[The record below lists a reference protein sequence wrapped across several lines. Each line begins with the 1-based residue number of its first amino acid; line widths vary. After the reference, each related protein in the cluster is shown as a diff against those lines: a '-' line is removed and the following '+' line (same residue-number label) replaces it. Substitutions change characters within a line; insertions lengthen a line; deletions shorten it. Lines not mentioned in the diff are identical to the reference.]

1 MKMKT
6 EENIRSGAVLDVAKR
21 MAIAARTAPKGRG
34 KDFLTVTI
42 VDEAGIKEI
51 SDWMKKMAR
60 RKNVP
65 GYFRR
70 DAANILSAQAMVL
83 LGTTIE
89 SMGLDPCGMCGW
101 GNCAEKKKHP
111 DHPCVFNPG
120 DLGIA
125 VGSAVSVAMDAR
137 VDNRI
142 MYTVG
147 QAVLEMGLMGDDV
160 RIVYGIPLS
169 VSAKNPFF
177 DREKRK
183 KPERARRKGS

>member
-1 MKMKT
+1 MKMT
-6 EENIRSGAVLDVAKR
+6 PEEKIRSKAVREIAER
-21 MAIAARTAPKGRG
+21 MAVAARTAPKGRG
-34 KDFLTVTI
+34 KDFLTIAI
-42 VDEAGIKEI
+42 VEKDGIKKI

-60 RKNVP
+60 RKKVP
-65 GYFRR
+65 AYFNR
-70 DAANILSAQAMVL
+70 DANNILGAQAMVL
-83 LGTTIE
+83 LGTRIE

-147 QAVLEMGLMGDDV
+147 QAVLEMRLLGDDV
-160 RIVYGIPLS
+160 KIAYGIPLS

-177 DREKRK
+177 DREKKKKASSRK
-183 KPERARRKGS
+183 SA